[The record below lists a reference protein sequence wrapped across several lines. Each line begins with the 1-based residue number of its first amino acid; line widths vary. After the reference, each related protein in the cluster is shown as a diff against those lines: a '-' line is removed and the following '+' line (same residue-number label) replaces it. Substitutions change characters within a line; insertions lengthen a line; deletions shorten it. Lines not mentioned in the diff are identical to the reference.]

1 MGKDLSD
8 RLPEVDDVLE
18 TTWEGLNKAQTL
30 LEDSK
35 AAKNQAATVAGDI
48 EKVVDALEKA
58 ENYSLKAKD
67 AADAAAHDIT
77 MAEDKITSI
86 KTLITQIE
94 GTMGGITEKLDAF
107 DTRLKAVGRVTGDNI
122 LSLQLAENNVQ
133 ESKEMAEAAV
143 NASEQSDAAMQR
155 VAEVID
161 ARKKKND

>member
-1 MGKDLSD
+1 MG
-8 RLPEVDDVLE
+8 
-18 TTWEGLNKAQTL
+18 GLNKAQTL

-48 EKVVDALEKA
+48 EKVVYALEKA

-94 GTMGGITEKLDAF
+94 GTMDGITGRLDEF

-122 LSLQLAENNVQ
+122 LSLQAAELNAQ
-133 ESKEMAEAAV
+133 ESKAMAEAAV
-143 NASEQSDAAMQR
+143 NASTQSADAMKR
-155 VAEVID
+155 VADV
-161 ARKKKND
+161 

>member
-1 MGKDLSD
+1 MG
-8 RLPEVDDVLE
+8 
-18 TTWEGLNKAQTL
+18 
-30 LEDSK
+30 
-35 AAKNQAATVAGDI
+35 
-48 EKVVDALEKA
+48 ALEKA

-107 DTRLKAVGRVTGDNI
+107 DARLKAVGRVTGDNI
-122 LSLQLAENNVQ
+122 LSLQLAENNIQ
-133 ESKEMAEAAV
+133 ESKDMAEAAV
-143 NASEQSDAAMQR
+143 NASAQSDAAMQR

-161 ARKKKND
+161 ARKKKNDRIVALRNGVDAFVEKVNGDYRKIIDFETA